1 MKGILERLLK
11 LLAYTAAVVVILLAI
26 AVGLF
31 RLFLPRLPEYQEE
44 IKGWASAAIGMR
56 VEFSAMDARWG
67 LRGPE
72 LAFHDTELLQA
83 DGPMRIIAAEEV
95 SVGIALDRLVFEG
108 RLVVDRVVVRDTSVE
123 VRQLEDGT
131 MLVQGRVPRDFLPP
145 ARGSKPSSA
154 DMEIVAEN
162 LDLLLLLPG
171 AERPTFFDVRRAV
184 VRVDPQRIV
193 VDAVARLPDVL
204 GRQLRVAATGLRDS
218 GGVHRWD
225 VDVEGTDLALGGWS
239 AMDRSGRLGITG
251 GEADVD
257 LALGW
262 EAGRLLRVTADV
274 DASGLELPGGHLLDV
289 EGLFEFDTV
298 EDGWLFATE
307 GFRIAIDERRWPQ
320 SSVRIDAGVDNG
332 DIVMLDLRA
341 TYVDLGDLAMFAPW
355 LPEQLRANLAAA
367 SPTGVVRDIT
377 ATISDIDTERPR
389 YDVAAQ
395 FDNVGIAAEGKRP
408 GLRGF
413 SGQLHAN
420 RSGGRLEIQSEN
432 LAIEL
437 PTLLDEPVD
446 LDSASGTVL
455 WRSSRG
461 RTTVIS
467 DSVRIRNA
475 FLDSRSNVQLT
486 VSADMPAPEIDLV
499 TTFSIEDIASARRLI
514 PRRIM
519 KERLYEWFQTSL
531 IAGSVPRG
539 TLRLNGPL
547 DKFPFD
553 GGEGRLLVE
562 ASVRD
567 LDFKYQPKWPAAE
580 RADVEIVL
588 DNMRLYTTKNR
599 AWHAGNLAVDV
610 AVDIADLRKPVLTI
624 DGLVTGDLA
633 TMRDFGLQSPVNEVL
648 GNNLDRITV
657 SGESSFALDLEVPL
671 KDAKNFE
678 ITGVLRSN
686 NGTLSVAG
694 FAPPVNDLIGEVTI
708 TRDAVTSDSLGGRF
722 LDESIAIRVASSEDP
737 SYTAVAT
744 VVGEASAEALIR
756 ELGVPLEGLMTGRTA
771 YAAEL
776 LFPRG
781 RVETP
786 ASFTIKVESELE
798 GLAFDLP
805 EPLGKDGATPMHIAG
820 DIRFLPGGEAI
831 ETAGYLGTD
840 IAWQAGFART
850 EGEWDFDRG
859 VIDMGTGV
867 LEQAETRGLHIHGSA
882 DTLRLEDWLALSRSG
897 EKKSGAADRIR
908 SIDLVVDRFF
918 AIGQRFEGHR
928 IRVDRS
934 AHDWFVQI
942 EGDDAVGSVL
952 VPYDLASGR
961 EIVVDMQRMRLP
973 GDDSAPPST
982 SSPDPRKLPPI
993 AIKAAEFALGD
1004 RYFGSVEA
1012 RIERRDDGLEATT
1025 LVARDPTFE
1034 IVGTGRW
1041 VADDTDAWG
1050 SRTYLAATL
1059 SSTDAKTTLARL
1071 NFAPGVLADELG
1083 IVLDVSWS
1091 GGPRS
1096 DFLAELQG
1104 NVRVR
1109 LDDGQL
1115 EEVEPGAGR
1124 VFGLMSFAALPRRLA
1139 LDFTDV
1145 FNRGFSF
1152 DEVTGT
1158 FRIEDGVAHTCD
1170 LSLVGT
1176 AADIGI
1182 VGRTD
1187 LANQRYEQGAV
1198 VSANVGNTLPI
1209 VGAVVGGPPGAA
1221 AMLIFSQLFRKPL
1234 QEMGQVYY
1242 AMEGDWENPD
1252 IDSTGSEK
1260 FVHYGE
1266 LAGCLPEKR

>member
-11 LLAYTAAVVVILLAI
+11 LLAYAAAVVVILLAV

-44 IKGWASAAIGMR
+44 IKEWASTAIGMR

-83 DGPMRIIAAEEV
+83 DGPLRIIAAEEV
-95 SVGIALDRLVFEG
+95 SVGIALDRLLFEST
-108 RLVVDRVVVRDTSVE
+108 LVVDRVVIRDTRVE
-123 VRQLEDGT
+123 IRQLDDGT
-131 MLVQGRVPRDFLPP
+131 LLLQGRAPRDFAPP
-145 ARGSKPSSA
+145 ARSSKPRPA

-162 LDLLLLLPG
+162 LELAFLPPG

-184 VRVDPQRIV
+184 ARVDMQRIAI
-193 VDAVARLPDVL
+193 DATARLPEAL
-204 GRQLRVAATGLRDS
+204 GRQLRVSATGLRDS

-225 VDVEGTDLALGGWS
+225 VDVEGSDLVLGGWS
-239 AMDRSGRLGITG
+239 AMDRSGRLGIAG
-251 GEADVD
+251 GEGDVD
-257 LALGW
+257 LSLGW
-262 EAGRLLRVTADV
+262 EAGRLLRAAVGV
-274 DASGLELPGGHLLDV
+274 DASGLEFGDGHVFDV
-289 EGLFEFDTV
+289 EGLFEFETV
-298 EDGWLFATE
+298 KDGWLFATE
-307 GFRIAIDERRWPQ
+307 GFRIAVDQRRWPE
-320 SSVRIDAGVDNG
+320 SSLRVEAGLDDGHV
-332 DIVMLDLRA
+332 VMLDLRA
-341 TYVDLGDLAMFAPW
+341 SHVDLGDLALFAPW
-355 LPEQLRANLAAA
+355 LPEQARAHLSAA
-367 SPTGVVRDIT
+367 SPSGVVRDVT
-377 ATISDIDTERPR
+377 ATISDLDTQRPR

-395 FDNVGIAAEGKRP
+395 FDNVGIAADGKRP
-408 GLRGF
+408 GFRGV
-413 SGQLHAN
+413 SGQLNAN
-420 RSGGRLEIQSEN
+420 RSGGRVEILSEN
-432 LAIEL
+432 LSVELPALFDEAIE
-437 PTLLDEPVD
+437 

-455 WRSSRG
+455 WRNSRG
-461 RTTVIS
+461 STTVIS
-467 DSVRIRNA
+467 DSVRVRNA
-475 FLDSRSNVQLT
+475 ILDTRSNVQLT
-486 VSADMPAPEIDLV
+486 INGDMPAPEIDLV
-499 TTFSIEDIASARRLI
+499 TTFSIEDIAAARALI
-514 PRRIM
+514 PGRIM
-519 KERLYEWFQTSL
+519 KERLYNWFQASL
-531 IAGSVPRG
+531 VGGSVPRG
-539 TLRLNGPL
+539 TLRLSGPL

-553 GGEGRLLVE
+553 AGEGRLLVE

-567 LDFKYQPKWPAAE
+567 LDFKYQPNWPAAE
-580 RADVEIVL
+580 RADVEVVL
-588 DNMRLYTTKNR
+588 DNMRLYTVKNR

-610 AVDIADLRKPVLTI
+610 EVNIPDLRKPVLTI

-633 TMRDFGLQSPVNEVL
+633 TMRDFGLQSPVNGVL

-657 SGESSFALDLEVPL
+657 SGESSFALEVTVPL
-671 KDAKNFE
+671 KQARDFE

-694 FAPPVNDLIGEVTI
+694 FAPPVTDLIGEVTI
-708 TRDAVTSDSLGGRF
+708 TRDAVTSDALGGRF
-722 LDESIAIRVASSEDP
+722 LDEPISIRLAPTDDAQL
-737 SYTAVAT
+737 TAVAT
-744 VVGEASAEALIR
+744 VVGEAGAAALIS
-756 ELGVPLEGLMTGRTA
+756 ELGVPLDGLMSGRAA
-771 YAAEL
+771 YTAEL

-786 ASFTIKVESELE
+786 APFTINVTSDLE

-805 EPLGKDGATPMHIAG
+805 EPLAKDAATPLRIAG
-820 DIRFLPGGEAI
+820 DIRFLPGGEVI
-831 ETAGYLGTD
+831 ESTGFLGND
-840 IAWQAGFART
+840 ISWKVGFARVD
-850 EGEWDFDRG
+850 GAWDFDRG
-859 VIDMGTGV
+859 VIDIGTGV
-867 LEQAETRGLHIHGSA
+867 LELAETRGLHIRGFA

-897 EKKSGAADRIR
+897 EQKSGAADRIR
-908 SIDLVVDRFF
+908 SIDLVVERFF
-918 AIGQRFEGHR
+918 AIGQRFEGHH

-942 EGDDAVGSVL
+942 EGDDAQGSVL

-961 EIVVDMQRMRLP
+961 EIVVDMQRLRLP
-973 GDDSAPPST
+973 GDDSTPPST

-993 AIKAAEFALGD
+993 ALKAAEFAIGD
-1004 RYFGSVEA
+1004 RYFGAVEA
-1012 RIERRDDGLEATT
+1012 RIERREGGLEATT
-1025 LVARDPTFE
+1025 LVAHDPTFD

-1041 VADDTDAWG
+1041 VADDSDSWG
-1050 SRTYLAATL
+1050 SRTTMAATL
-1059 SSTDAKTTLARL
+1059 TSSDAKTTLARL
-1071 NFAPGVLADELG
+1071 NFAPGVLADQLG
-1083 IVLDVSWS
+1083 LVFDVAWS

-1096 DFLAELQG
+1096 DFLAELDG

-1109 LDDGQL
+1109 LADGQL

-1152 DEVTGT
+1152 DEITGT

-1176 AADIGI
+1176 SADIGI

-1187 LANQRYEQGAV
+1187 LANQRYQQGAV

-1242 AMEGDWENPD
+1242 AMEGDWEDPE
-1252 IDSTGSEK
+1252 IDSIGSEK
-1260 FVHYGE
+1260 FVQFGE